1 MCKKTC
7 NTAIELQSAL
17 SQIGD
22 LQRRIDNQR
31 KTIGEH
37 QGDTRKQRH
46 QIEQLAEQIDAA
58 AALAANLRR
67 ERDEYRGLAEER
79 AGTIADLR
87 GRGILRQVFALE
99 EEVEQVRG
107 QLTEMTAERDNL
119 TRDLEARKTAHA
131 SDSIELMA
139 RREECER
146 LRVLLAEM
154 TTDRNAQVE
163 ARDDF
168 QEVVN
173 EWMQQ
178 AQQERLAKIATRD
191 QRDEETKARQ
201 RVQIELDKANAKI
214 TELSGPAELRL
225 DLKVAREQLKVA
237 EHQIGQLQTH
247 AEQLTRDRDRAL
259 ELAGDLRREQRTMTT
274 ADYGMTDGIPVMGAA
289 VCHCD
294 DLQERLANLHRAG
307 KDVLLGMTMNGKA
320 VTFIEALT
328 RAGDCLEELVGE

>member
-37 QGDTRKQRH
+37 QGDTKRQRH

-107 QLTEMTAERDNL
+107 QLAEMTAERDNL
-119 TRDLEARKTAHA
+119 ARDLEARNTAHA
-131 SDSIELMA
+131 SDHIELEA
-139 RREECER
+139 RREECEKLNTVTDNQTR
-146 LRVLLAEM
+146 EIIGLNNEVVTLRRQLADM
-154 TTDRNAQVE
+154 TADRDDQID
-163 ARDDF
+163 ARDNF
-168 QEVVN
+168 ERVAN

-178 AQQERLAKIATRD
+178 AQQERMAKIATRD
-191 QRDEETKARQ
+191 QRDQEALARQ
-201 RVQIELDKANAKI
+201 RVQIELNKAADRI
-214 TELSGPAELRL
+214 ATLEAAHSRTGSELS
-225 DLKVAREQLKVA
+225 
-237 EHQIGQLQTH
+237 
-247 AEQLTRDRDRAL
+247 LTRDQLQDARRQLNDQAADLGRVDRVE
-259 ELAGDLRREQRTMTT
+259 ELLANAPM
-274 ADYGMTDGIPVMGAA
+274 
-289 VCHCD
+289 CHCD
-294 DLQERLANLHRAG
+294 DLQEQLANLHRAG
-307 KDVLLGMTMNGKA
+307 KSVLLGMTMNSKA

-328 RAGDCLEELVGE
+328 RAGDRLEELVGE